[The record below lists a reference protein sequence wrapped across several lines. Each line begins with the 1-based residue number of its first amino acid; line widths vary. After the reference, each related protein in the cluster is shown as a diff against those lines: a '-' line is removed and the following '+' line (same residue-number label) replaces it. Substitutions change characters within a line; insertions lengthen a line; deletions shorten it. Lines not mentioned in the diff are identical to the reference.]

1 MENRNMRRA
10 KFLLIFVFAFVCLP
24 MSHAGHDKPVTFSQL
39 PTLTQQFIKKNFPHH
54 KIALAKKESELMHH
68 SYDVIFTNGDEM
80 EFRQNGEWK
89 KIKCRS
95 SAVPAAIIPV
105 QIMSYVRSNYP
116 HVKIMEIDKKS
127 TYYEIG
133 LSNKVEIKFNK
144 QFHVIDIDV

>member
-1 MENRNMRRA
+1 MENRDMRRA

-68 SYDVIFTNGDEM
+68 SYDVIFTTGDEM

-95 SAVPAAIIPV
+95 SAVPAGIVPAPIV
-105 QIMSYVRSNYP
+105 NYVRKNYQGAQ
-116 HVKIMEIDKKS
+116 IMEIGRKNN
-127 TYYEIG
+127 YYEVN
-133 LSNKVEIKFNK
+133 LSNRLEIKFNK
-144 QFHVIDIDV
+144 KFQVIEIDS